1 MIILS
6 QEFVVKVG
14 KKKVWS
20 YVTACITH
28 FNSGGNRILIRG
40 RGSSAYKAVEVAN
53 ALRRT
58 FLKDLICEQV
68 QIVEDEFVLADN
80 KKVRIPVLEVRV
92 ALPDAKTGAQCGQQE
107 GV

>member
-1 MIILS
+1 MS

-28 FNSGGNRILIRG
+28 FNSGGSRVLIRG

-53 ALRRT
+53 ALRRS
-58 FLKDLICEQV
+58 FLKDLVYERV
-68 QIVEDEFVLADN
+68 QIVEDDFVLDN
-80 KKVRIPVLEVRV
+80 NRKVMVPVLEVTV
-92 ALPDAKTGAQCGQQE
+92 ALPGACVGAQSGQQ
-107 GV
+107 